1 MSSLSESTSVDDSS
15 AGGPFLAKPPARNGF
30 PLKHRPGILVA
41 LGGFGGKAMKIGRNL
56 ILTLALTS
64 GVAAADEV
72 RDAAIQTSL
81 EEKLDSK
88 DLRGPAVEVKDGVVT
103 LTGRSRSVW
112 AKTRAVEL
120 SMKTEGVVAVED
132 RLEIARGESDQ
143 KVAEEVAKA
152 VNRYP
157 YFTIYDDVNLAIENG
172 AVTLDGRVT
181 MPYKS
186 EEIGAR
192 VSKVLGVQSVDNRI
206 ETLPVNIGDQKLRA
220 ALLYRIY
227 GDSMFREYA
236 SRVNPPI
243 HIIVERGRV
252 ALTGAVRSEV
262 EKRKAEH
269 IARSTF
275 GVFAVEN
282 RLQVGS

>member
-1 MSSLSESTSVDDSS
+1 MT
-15 AGGPFLAKPPARNGF
+15 
-30 PLKHRPGILVA
+30 
-41 LGGFGGKAMKIGRNL
+41 IGR
-56 ILTLALTS
+56 TLLVLLAMTS
-64 GVAAADEV
+64 MTSWVSAADTD
-72 RDAAIQTSL
+72 RDAAIQAAL

-88 DLRGPAVEVKDGVVT
+88 DLRGPSIEVRDGVVT
-103 LTGRSRSVW
+103 LMGKSRSVW

-120 SMKTEGVVAVED
+120 SIATEGVAAVED

-152 VNRYP
+152 VNRYS
-157 YFTIYDDVNLAIENG
+157 YFTIYDDVNLQIENG
-172 AVTLDGRVT
+172 AVTLLGRVT
-181 MPYKS
+181 MPFKS
-186 EEIGAR
+186 EEIGTR

-206 ETLPVNIGDQKLRA
+206 ETLPVNIGDQKIRA

>member
-1 MSSLSESTSVDDSS
+1 MT
-15 AGGPFLAKPPARNGF
+15 
-30 PLKHRPGILVA
+30 
-41 LGGFGGKAMKIGRNL
+41 IGRTL
-56 ILTLALTS
+56 LVILALTS
-64 GVAAADEV
+64 WVSAAEPDKDE
-72 RDAAIQTSL
+72 AIRTAL

-88 DLRGPAVEVKDGVVT
+88 DLRGPSVEVREGVVT

-112 AKTRAVEL
+112 AKTRAIEL
-120 SMKTEGVVAVED
+120 SMDTKGVVAVED

-157 YFTIYDDVNLAIENG
+157 NFTIYDDVSLEIDEG
-172 AVTLDGRVT
+172 AVTLHGRVT

-186 EEIGAR
+186 EEIGTR
-192 VSKVLGVQSVDNRI
+192 VSKVLGVQSVENRI
-206 ETLPVNIGDQKLRA
+206 ETLPVNIGDQRLRA

-227 GDSMFREYA
+227 GDSLFREYA
-236 SRVNPPI
+236 SRANPPI
-243 HIIVERGRV
+243 HIVVERGRV

-269 IARSTF
+269 IARSTL

>member
-1 MSSLSESTSVDDSS
+1 MT
-15 AGGPFLAKPPARNGF
+15 
-30 PLKHRPGILVA
+30 
-41 LGGFGGKAMKIGRNL
+41 IGRTL
-56 ILTLALTS
+56 LGILALTS
-64 GVAAADEV
+64 WVSAAEPDKDE
-72 RDAAIQTSL
+72 AIRTAL

-88 DLRGPAVEVKDGVVT
+88 DLRGPSVEVREGVVT

-112 AKTRAVEL
+112 AKTRAIEL
-120 SMKTEGVVAVED
+120 SMDTKGVVAVED

-157 YFTIYDDVNLAIENG
+157 NFTIYDDVSLEIDEG
-172 AVTLDGRVT
+172 AVTLHGRVT

-186 EEIGAR
+186 EEIGTR

-206 ETLPVNIGDQKLRA
+206 ETLPVNIGDQRLRA

-227 GDSMFREYA
+227 GDSLFREYA
-236 SRVNPPI
+236 SRANPPI
-243 HIIVERGRV
+243 HIVVERGRV

-269 IARSTF
+269 IARSTL

>member
-1 MSSLSESTSVDDSS
+1 MT
-15 AGGPFLAKPPARNGF
+15 
-30 PLKHRPGILVA
+30 
-41 LGGFGGKAMKIGRNL
+41 IGRTLLL
-56 ILTLALTS
+56 ILALTS
-64 GVAAADEV
+64 WVSAAETEK
-72 RDAAIQTSL
+72 DAAIRAAL

-88 DLRGPAVEVKDGVVT
+88 DLRGPSVEVREGVVT

-120 SMKTEGVVAVED
+120 AMETKGVGAVED
-132 RLEIARGESDQ
+132 RLDIARGESDQ

-157 YFTIYDDVNLAIENG
+157 YFTIYDDVNLQIENG
-172 AVTLDGRVT
+172 AVTLQGRVT
-181 MPYKS
+181 MPFKS
-186 EEIGAR
+186 EEIETR

-206 ETLPVNIGDQKLRA
+206 ETLPVNIGDQRLRA

-243 HIIVERGRV
+243 HIVVERGRV

>member
-1 MSSLSESTSVDDSS
+1 MT
-15 AGGPFLAKPPARNGF
+15 
-30 PLKHRPGILVA
+30 
-41 LGGFGGKAMKIGRNL
+41 IGRTVL
-56 ILTLALTS
+56 VILALALTTS
-64 GVAAADEV
+64 AAAADTD
-72 RDAAIQTSL
+72 RDTAIQAAV

-88 DLRGPAVEVKDGVVT
+88 DLRGPGVEVRDGVVT
-103 LTGRSRSVW
+103 LTGMSRSVW

-120 SMKTEGVVAVED
+120 SISTEGVVAVED
-132 RLEIARGESDQ
+132 RLEIARGESDH

-157 YFTIYDDVNLAIENG
+157 YFTIYDDVNLQIEDG
-172 AVTLDGRVT
+172 AVTLLGRVT

-186 EEIGAR
+186 EEIGTR
-192 VSKVLGVQSVDNRI
+192 VAKVLGVQSVDNRI
-206 ETLPVNIGDQKLRA
+206 ETLPVNIGDQKIRA

-243 HIIVERGRV
+243 HIVVERGRV

-275 GVFAVEN
+275 GVFAVDN
-282 RLQVGS
+282 RLHVGS

>member
-1 MSSLSESTSVDDSS
+1 MT
-15 AGGPFLAKPPARNGF
+15 
-30 PLKHRPGILVA
+30 
-41 LGGFGGKAMKIGRNL
+41 IGRTLKML
-56 ILTLALTS
+56 IPTLALTA
-64 GVAAADEV
+64 GIAAADEV
-72 RDAAIQTSL
+72 RDAAIQA
-81 EEKLDSK
+81 EVEKRLDAK
-88 DLRGPAVEVKDGVVT
+88 DLKGPAVEVKDGVVT
-103 LTGRSRSVW
+103 LTGKSRSVW
-112 AKTRAVEL
+112 SKTRAVEL
-120 SMKTEGVVAVED
+120 SIETDGVTAVQD

-157 YFTIYDDVNLAIENG
+157 YFTIYDDVSLAIDNG
-172 AVTLDGRVT
+172 AVTLQGRVT
-181 MPYKS
+181 MPFKS
-186 EEIGAR
+186 EEIATR

-262 EKRKAEH
+262 ERRKAEH

>member
-1 MSSLSESTSVDDSS
+1 MT
-15 AGGPFLAKPPARNGF
+15 
-30 PLKHRPGILVA
+30 
-41 LGGFGGKAMKIGRNL
+41 IGRTFL
-56 ILTLALTS
+56 MALALTS
-64 GVAAADEV
+64 GIAAAETD
-72 RDAAIQTSL
+72 RDAAIRVAV
-81 EEKLDSK
+81 EERLDSK
-88 DLRGPAVEVKDGVVT
+88 DLRGPAVEVKEGVVT
-103 LTGRSRSVW
+103 LAGKARSVW

-120 SMKTEGVVAVED
+120 AMGTEGVVAVTD

-143 KVAEEVAKA
+143 KLAEEVAKA

-157 YFTIYDDVNLAIENG
+157 YFTIYDDVSLGIENG
-172 AVTLDGRVT
+172 AVTLHGRVT

-186 EEIGAR
+186 EEIATR

-243 HIIVERGRV
+243 HIVVERGRV

>member
-1 MSSLSESTSVDDSS
+1 MT
-15 AGGPFLAKPPARNGF
+15 
-30 PLKHRPGILVA
+30 
-41 LGGFGGKAMKIGRNL
+41 IGRTLKIL
-56 ILTLALTS
+56 IPTLALTA
-64 GVAAADEV
+64 GIAAADEV
-72 RDAAIQTSL
+72 RDAAIQA
-81 EEKLDSK
+81 EVEKRLDSK
-88 DLRGPAVEVKDGVVT
+88 DIKGPAVEVKDGVVT
-103 LTGRSRSVW
+103 LTGKSRSVW
-112 AKTRAVEL
+112 SKTRAVEL
-120 SMKTEGVVAVED
+120 SIETDGVTAVQD

-157 YFTIYDDVNLAIENG
+157 YFTIYDDVSLAIDNG
-172 AVTLDGRVT
+172 AVTLQGRVT
-181 MPYKS
+181 MPFKS
-186 EEIGAR
+186 EEIATR
-192 VSKVLGVQSVDNRI
+192 ASKVLGVQSVDNRI

-243 HIIVERGRV
+243 HITVERGRV

-262 EKRKAEH
+262 ERRKAEH

>member
-1 MSSLSESTSVDDSS
+1 M
-15 AGGPFLAKPPARNGF
+15 
-30 PLKHRPGILVA
+30 
-41 LGGFGGKAMKIGRNL
+41 MIGRTL
-56 ILTLALTS
+56 LVTLLLTPWIS
-64 GVAAADEV
+64 AADTPK
-72 RDAAIQTSL
+72 DAAIQAAI

-88 DLRGPAVEVKDGVVT
+88 DLRGPSVEVRDGVVT
-103 LTGRSRSVW
+103 LTGQSRSVW
-112 AKTRAVEL
+112 AKTSAIEL
-120 SMKTEGVVAVED
+120 SMETEGVVAVED
-132 RLEIARGESDQ
+132 RVAIARGESDQ

-157 YFTIYDDVNLAIENG
+157 YFTIYDDVNLQIEDG
-172 AVTLDGRVT
+172 AVTLHGRVT

-186 EEIGAR
+186 EEIGKR

-206 ETLPVNIGDQKLRA
+206 ETLPVNVGDQKLRA

-227 GDSMFREYA
+227 GDSTFREYA

-243 HIIVERGRV
+243 HIVVERGRV

-262 EKRKAEH
+262 ERRKAEH

>member
-1 MSSLSESTSVDDSS
+1 MAIGRTL
-15 AGGPFLAKPPARNGF
+15 FL
-30 PLKHRPGILVA
+30 LLA
-41 LGGFGGKAMKIGRNL
+41 LG
-56 ILTLALTS
+56 
-64 GVAAADEV
+64 AAASADDD
-72 RDAAIQTSL
+72 RIRATI

-88 DLRGPAVEVKDGVVT
+88 DLRGPAVGVRDGVVT
-103 LTGRSRSVW
+103 LTGKARSVW
-112 AKTRAVEL
+112 AKTRALEL
-120 SMKTEGVVAVED
+120 SIAADGVTAVED
-132 RLEIARGESDQ
+132 YLEIARAESDE
-143 KVAEEVAKA
+143 KLAAEVAKA

-157 YFTIYDDVNLAIENG
+157 YFTIYDDVSLGVEDG
-172 AVTLDGRVT
+172 AVTLVGRVT

-186 EEIGAR
+186 EEIATR
-192 VSKVLGVQSVDNRI
+192 ASKVLGVQRVQNRI

-227 GDSMFREYA
+227 GDSLFREYA
-236 SRVNPPI
+236 YRVNPPI
-243 HIIVERGRV
+243 HIVVERGRV

-275 GVFAVEN
+275 GVFSVEN

>member
-1 MSSLSESTSVDDSS
+1 MT
-15 AGGPFLAKPPARNGF
+15 
-30 PLKHRPGILVA
+30 
-41 LGGFGGKAMKIGRNL
+41 IGRTL
-56 ILTLALTS
+56 LVILAMTS
-64 GVAAADEV
+64 WVSAADTD
-72 RDAAIQTSL
+72 RDAAIQTAL

-88 DLRGPAVEVKDGVVT
+88 DLRGPSVEVSEGIVT
-103 LTGRSRSVW
+103 LTGQSRSVW

-120 SMKTEGVVAVED
+120 SMEAEGVVAVED
-132 RLEIARGESDQ
+132 RIEIARGESDQ

-157 YFTIYDDVNLAIENG
+157 YFTIYDDVGLEIENG
-172 AVTLDGRVT
+172 EVTLHGRVT
-181 MPYKS
+181 MPFKS
-186 EEIGAR
+186 EEIGTR

-206 ETLPVNIGDQKLRA
+206 ETLPVNIGDQKIRA

-227 GDSMFREYA
+227 GDSTFREYA